1 MRPPAAASDALRRLL
16 SVLQLRLPLRPPAGR
31 RRAALCAVTTGT
43 LCLVFLAGPSRSL
56 ARSGASGGAD
66 RSAGAAYRVD
76 EPHAAPTS
84 SSASV
89 RVRLL
94 RLSRPRTLTLVAS
107 EATALRGGSGGTVR
121 ARLRAGDEVVLS
133 VRGGRVVVA
142 RGTDTWDADEVA
154 LDAGDFTLALP
165 SGGRDARR
173 RYSGTLVVRDDPAA
187 PGTLRLIH
195 TVDMETYV
203 AAVVQRE
210 YGLGDLEGAKA
221 MAVAAR
227 TYALRSRGRFGR
239 EYDLVD
245 DVQSQVFFGL
255 QGVSDLSREAAR
267 QTRGEVLTYRGQL
280 AEAVYSSSSGGY
292 TAANETIWGT
302 AAVPYLRARPDPYD
316 TAASPLARWTK
327 RVPRAALLDA
337 LSARLSEP
345 VVGFFLAGVGACG
358 RPTAVEAILSNGRR
372 NRISTA
378 RFRSIVNN
386 AFDGTT
392 LRSARFTAR
401 ADGDAYVFDGGGFGH
416 GVGMSQWGAH
426 GQALAGHS
434 YRDILAFYYEG
445 TQLRGADGLHVPLT
459 PLPSAVRPDEDE
471 AALLDRAFAHLG
483 GSPAPTPAA
492 GTPGAAPTTAST
504 PRRDTPRGT
513 TPPRPAAD
521 APPTP
526 TPNAPTASATADPA
540 AHPQSSAAAGWS
552 GPAATR
558 PPTRR
563 TGW

>member
-1 MRPPAAASDALRRLL
+1 MLLRRL
-16 SVLQLRLPLRPPAGR
+16 SLQPPSGR
-31 RRAALCAVTTGT
+31 RRAVLCAATTGT
-43 LCLVFLAGPSRSL
+43 LCLVFLATP
-56 ARSGASGGAD
+56 ARVFA
-66 RSAGAAYRVD
+66 RLGAAYHAD
-76 EPHAAPTS
+76 EPRAAPTS
-84 SSASV
+84 ASASV

-107 EATALRGGSGGTVR
+107 EATVLRGGVGGGVK
-121 ARLRAGDEVVLS
+121 ARLSTGDEVVLS
-133 VRGGRVVVA
+133 VRSGRVVVT
-142 RGTDTWDADEVA
+142 RGGESWDAAEVA

-165 SGGRDARR
+165 SAGRDSRR
-173 RYSGTLVVRDDPAA
+173 RYSGTLVVREDPGS

-203 AAVVQRE
+203 AAVVERE

-292 TAANETIWGT
+292 TASNETIWGT
-302 AAVPYLRARPDPYD
+302 APVPYLRARPDPYD
-316 TAASPLARWTK
+316 TAASPLAQWTK

-345 VVGFFLAGVGACG
+345 VVGIVLAGVGACG
-358 RPTAVEAILSNGRR
+358 RPTAVEAVLSNGRR

-378 RFRSIVNN
+378 RFRSIVNT
-386 AFDGTT
+386 AFDGST
-392 LRSARFTAR
+392 LRSARFSAR
-401 ADGDAYVFDGGGFGH
+401 VDGDAYVFDGGGFGH

-426 GQALAGHS
+426 GHALAGHS

-445 TQLRGADGLHVPLT
+445 TQLRGSDGLHVPLV

-483 GSPAPTPAA
+483 GTPAPAISPPAA
-492 GTPGAAPTTAST
+492 PAP
-504 PRRDTPRGT
+504 PRRDTPT
-513 TPPRPAAD
+513 AD
-521 APPTP
+521 AAHTP
-526 TPNAPTASATADPA
+526 TPSATTATKPDVPAASAPAGPAVRPQAGTAP
-540 AHPQSSAAAGWS
+540 GWS
-552 GPAATR
+552 GPAAAR
-558 PPTRR
+558 APTRR